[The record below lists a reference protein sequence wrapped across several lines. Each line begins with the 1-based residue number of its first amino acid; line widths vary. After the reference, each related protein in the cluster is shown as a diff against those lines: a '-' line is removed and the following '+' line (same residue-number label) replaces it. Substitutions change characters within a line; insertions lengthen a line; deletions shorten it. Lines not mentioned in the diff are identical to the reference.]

1 MSNVM
6 NDAMSQYRIAT
17 IEPWHITEEEFRP
30 ERNEIAE
37 SLFSLAN
44 EYMGTRGNFEEPFGG
59 ETLCGCYIGG
69 IYVKEKQA
77 YPWKRK
83 AFPDFTNSMVN
94 TVNWLEILVEVDGE
108 SLDLNTSK
116 ISEYRRSLDMREG
129 ILSRKLVFTTKS
141 GAATQLSWE
150 RFVSHDDS
158 HIGAIRLTVQ
168 ALGHTRPVKLTFALD
183 GQRENRDHAT
193 SQIHTRMLIQ
203 GANDDEALLLTNIV
217 TTGQYTI
224 HRMLVQVPVLP
235 NIRRECQKT
244 NKRVANVLS
253 FIPVDGKELVFD
265 KIVSVWTS
273 RDAGFPYGLIPKHET
288 RTDVD
293 PHREN
298 EVVAFLVG
306 ASRENLSLYQIGGYD
321 RARVAHAQTVSHLWE
336 NCDVEIEGD
345 PAAQQ
350 GIRYCSFQLLSTYRG
365 QDSFLNIGPKGYS
378 GECYNGRTF
387 WDTESYCL
395 PFYLFNNPDSVKKLL
410 EYRYNGLE
418 AARAQAKEF
427 GYRGAIF
434 PWTTLDGTEDTT
446 VWEYWMG
453 EIHINAIIGYAI
465 FVYTHVTGDRSYLH
479 AHGLELLIE
488 LARFWSSRA
497 EFIPFRNGYAINR
510 VMGPNEFAQ
519 GVNNDWY
526 TNYMAKWL
534 LEYTLQTL
542 GEVGIESPGHLSEA
556 LRRTGF
562 QPIESCHW
570 REVAEK
576 LIISYDSER
585 DVFVEN
591 DIFLSLNP
599 LSREE
604 LDRDRDYPIERKW
617 TIEKIHNRQISK
629 QPDVL
634 LAIFLLRD
642 RFTVHQ
648 KSQNYRF
655 YEQRCVHTS
664 SLSPSIHSIL
674 ACDVGRYN
682 QAYDYYLW
690 SSRLDLDNFNN
701 NTEEGLHIS
710 SMSGSW
716 LNIVCGFGG
725 LTYTGPLLEFSPI
738 LPPGWTTYRF
748 KFVYRDRTIQVR
760 VNGSEVSLCLLAGEK
775 IAVKL
780 YGREV
785 GLTHV
790 PLTVPLSP
798 AFRDRP
804 QPRAILFDL
813 DGVIVDTA
821 RLHFHAWKKI
831 ADQEGISFDAHINER
846 LKGVSRRQSMDIIL
860 ERSPRSYSEEEI
872 AAFMRAKND
881 LYVESLQTLTGSDI
895 LPGIEAFLDE
905 LDEAGFKTAI
915 VSASRNAGTI
925 LQRIG
930 LEGCFDEVIT
940 GDHTRKSKPDPEGM
954 LLASQRLGIPPECCV
969 VIEDAAAG
977 LEAAVAAGMKSI
989 GIGDKTML
997 HRADYTLPSP
1007 RYLTKE
1013 RVRALY

>member
-1 MSNVM
+1 MSNK
-6 NDAMSQYRIAT
+6 MSQYRVAT
-17 IEPWHITEEEFRP
+17 IEPWHIDEEEFRP

-44 EYMGTRGNFEEPFGG
+44 EYMGTRGNFEEGFGG

-94 TVNWLEILVEVDGE
+94 TANWLEILVEVDGE
-108 SLDLNTSK
+108 SLDLNTSQV
-116 ISEYRRSLDMREG
+116 SEYRRSLDMREG

-141 GAATQLSWE
+141 GAATRLSWE

-158 HIGAIRLTVQ
+158 HIGAIRLTLQ
-168 ALGHTRPVKLTFALD
+168 ALGHSCPVKLTFALD
-183 GQRENRDHAT
+183 GRKENRDHAT
-193 SQIHTRMLIQ
+193 SQTHTRTILQ
-203 GANDDEALLLTNIV
+203 DAAEGFLLTNIL
-217 TTGQYTI
+217 TTGQYTM
-224 HRMLVQVPVLP
+224 HRMQVEAPALP
-235 NIRRECQKT
+235 GLQREDRIAD
-244 NKRVANVLS
+244 KRVASVLTFTPES
-253 FIPVDGKELVFD
+253 GKEHVFD

-273 RDAGFPYGLIPKHET
+273 RDAGHPHGLIPKQEDQ
-288 RTDVD
+288 TDVD
-293 PHREN
+293 PAREK

-306 ASRENLSLYQIGGYD
+306 ASRKNLALYERGYA
-321 RARVAHAQTVSHLWE
+321 RARAAHAQKVSHLWDS
-336 NCDVEIEGD
+336 CDVEIEGD

-350 GIRYCSFQLLSTYRG
+350 GIRYCNYQLLSTYRG

-465 FVYTHVTGDRSYLH
+465 FVYTHVTGDKSYLH
-479 AHGLELLIE
+479 THGLELLIE

-534 LEYTLQTL
+534 LEYTLQAL
-542 GEVGIESPGHLSEA
+542 GEVGIESPDHLSEA
-556 LRRTGF
+556 LKRTGF
-562 QPIESCHW
+562 QPAESRRW

-576 LIISYDSER
+576 LILNYDPER

-617 TIEKIHNRQISK
+617 TIEKIHSRQISK

-634 LAIFLLRD
+634 LAMFLLRD
-642 RFTVHQ
+642 RFTTHE

-710 SMSGSW
+710 SMSGTW

-738 LPPGWTTYRF
+738 LPPGWSAYRF
-748 KFVYRDRTIQVR
+748 KFVYRDRTIQVG
-760 VNGSEVSLCLLAGEK
+760 VNGSEVSLCLLAGEPLV
-775 IAVKL
+775 VKL
-780 YGREV
+780 YGSQV
-785 GLTHV
+785 GLTHEL
-790 PLTVPLSP
+790 LTAPLSP
-798 AFRDRP
+798 AFLNRP

-821 RLHFHAWKKI
+821 RLHFRAWKTI
-831 ADQEGISFDAHINER
+831 ADQEGIAFDAHINER

-860 ERSPRSYSEEEI
+860 ERASRSYGEEEI
-872 AAFMRAKND
+872 GELMRAKND
-881 LYVESLQTLTGSDI
+881 IYVDSLQTLTGSDI
-895 LPGIEAFLDE
+895 LPGIGAFLDE
-905 LDEAGFKTAI
+905 LGGAGFKTAI
-915 VSASRNAGTI
+915 VSASRNAGVI

-930 LEGCFDEVIT
+930 LEERFDEVIT

-954 LLASQRLGIPPECCV
+954 LLASRRLGIPPESCG

-977 LEAAVAAGMKSI
+977 LEAAVAAGMRSI
-989 GIGDKTML
+989 GIGDKTQL
-997 HRADYTLPSP
+997 HQADYTLPSTL
-1007 RYLTKE
+1007 YLNIE

>member
-1 MSNVM
+1 MSKH
-6 NDAMSQYRIAT
+6 RIAS
-17 IEPWHITEEEFRP
+17 IEPWHITEEQFRP

-44 EYMGTRGNFEEPFGG
+44 EYMGTRGNFEEGFGG

-108 SLDLNTSK
+108 SLDLNSSN

-129 ILSRKLVFTTKS
+129 ILSRQLIFTTKT
-141 GAATQLSWE
+141 GAATRLSWE
-150 RFVSHDDS
+150 RFVSHADS
-158 HIGAIRLTVQ
+158 HIGAIRLSVQ

-183 GQRENRDHAT
+183 GVKENRDHAA
-193 SQIHTRMLIQ
+193 SRMHTRMQLQ
-203 GANDDEALLLTNIV
+203 GTNAGEAFLLTNIV

-224 HRMLVQVPVLP
+224 HRMLVETPALP
-235 NIRRECQKT
+235 DIRREFVKT
-244 NKRVANVLS
+244 EKRVADVLS
-253 FIPVDGKELVFD
+253 FIPEDGKELVFD

-273 RDAGFPYGLIPKHET
+273 REAGYPHGLIPKHEE
-288 RTDVD
+288 RIEVD
-293 PHREN
+293 PAREK
-298 EVVAFLVG
+298 EVETFLVG
-306 ASRENLSLYQIGGYD
+306 ASRENLALYHRGYD
-321 RARVAHAQTVSHLWE
+321 LARAAHAQKVSHLWDS
-336 NCDVEIEGD
+336 CDVEIDGD

-418 AARAQAKEF
+418 AARAQAETF

-434 PWTTLDGTEDTT
+434 PWTTLDGTEDCA

-453 EIHINAIIGYAI
+453 EIHINAIIGYAV
-465 FVYTHVTGDRSYLH
+465 FVYTHVSGDKSYLH
-479 AHGLELLIE
+479 THGLELLIE
-488 LARFWSSRA
+488 LARFWASRA
-497 EFIPFRNGYAINR
+497 EFVPFRNGYAINR

-534 LEYTLQTL
+534 LEYTIRTL
-542 GEVGIESPGHLSEA
+542 DEVGIEAPDHLSETIQ
-556 LRRTGF
+556 RTGF
-562 QPIESCHW
+562 LPAESLHW

-576 LIISYDSER
+576 LILNYDPER
-585 DVFVEN
+585 DIFVEN

-604 LDRDRDYPIERKW
+604 LDRDRDFPIERKW
-617 TIEKIHNRQISK
+617 TIEKIHNRQFSK

-634 LAIFLLRD
+634 LAMFLLRD
-642 RFTVHQ
+642 RFSCHE
-648 KSQNYRF
+648 KRQNYRF

-710 SMSGSW
+710 SMSGTW

-738 LPPGWTTYRF
+738 LPPAWSAYRF
-748 KFVYRDRTIQVR
+748 KFIYRGRTIQVG
-760 VNGSEVSLCLLAGEK
+760 VDGSEVKLRLLAGEK
-775 IAVKL
+775 IPVKL

-785 GLTHV
+785 DLTGDL
-790 PLTVPLSP
+790 LTMPLSP
-798 AFRDRP
+798 DFRNRP

-821 RLHFHAWKKI
+821 RLHFQAWKRI
-831 ADQEGISFDAHINER
+831 ADQEGIPFDAHVNER

-860 ERSPRSYSEEEI
+860 ERASRSYNEEEI
-872 AAFMRAKND
+872 AELMRTKND
-881 LYVESLQTLTGSDI
+881 IYVESLQTLTEKDI
-895 LPGIEAFLDE
+895 LPGIGAFLDE
-905 LDEAGFKTAI
+905 LAADGLKTAV

-930 LEGCFDEVIT
+930 LKERFDEIIT
-940 GDHTRKSKPDPEGM
+940 GDDTRKSKPDPEGM
-954 LLASQRLGIPPECCV
+954 LIAARRLDVPLECCV
-969 VIEDAAAG
+969 VIEDAVAG
-977 LEAAVAAGMKSI
+977 LEAAASAGMRSI
-989 GIGDKTML
+989 GIGDKTIL
-997 HRADYTLPSP
+997 HKADYAIPSTS
-1007 RYLTKE
+1007 YLTFEK
-1013 RVRALY
+1013 VRALY

>member
-1 MSNVM
+1 MS
-6 NDAMSQYRIAT
+6 DTDKMSEHRVAT
-17 IEPWHITEEEFRP
+17 IESWHITEEEFRS

-44 EYMGTRGNFEEPFGG
+44 EYMGTRGNFEEGFGG

-69 IYVKEKQA
+69 IYVKEQQA

-83 AFPDFTNSMVN
+83 AFPDFVNSMVN
-94 TVNWLEILVEVDGE
+94 TANWLEILVEVDGE
-108 SLDLNTSK
+108 SLDLKSSQV
-116 ISEYRRSLDMREG
+116 SEYRRSLDMRQG
-129 ILSRKLVFTTKS
+129 ILSRQLVFTTKS
-141 GAATQLSWE
+141 GAVTRLTWE
-150 RFVSHDDS
+150 RFVSHDDP
-158 HIGAIRLTVQ
+158 HLGAIRLSVQ
-168 ALGHTRPVKLTFALD
+168 AIGHALPVKLTFAID
-183 GQRENRDHAT
+183 GQKENRDHAT
-193 SQIHTRMLIQ
+193 SRIHTRMVLQ
-203 GANDDEALLLTNIV
+203 GATDTDAFLLSNIV

-224 HRMLVQVPVLP
+224 HRMHLETPALRDL
-235 NIRRECQKT
+235 RREYLKSD
-244 NKRVANVLS
+244 KRVASVLT
-253 FIPVDGKELVFD
+253 FTPEPGVEHVFD
-265 KIVSVWTS
+265 KMVSVWTS
-273 RDAGFPYGLIPKHET
+273 RDAGYPHGLIPKSEN
-288 RTDVD
+288 RTTVD
-293 PHREN
+293 AAQEK
-298 EVVAFLVG
+298 EVVDFLMEK
-306 ASRENLSLYQIGGYD
+306 SRENLALYESGGFD
-321 RARVAHAQTVSHLWE
+321 RAHDAHAKKVAHLWDR
-336 NCDVEIEGD
+336 CDVEIEGD

-410 EYRYNGLE
+410 EYRYNGLD

-434 PWTTLDGTEDTT
+434 PWTTLDGTEDTP

-465 FVYTHVTGDRSYLH
+465 FVYTHVTGDKSYLQT
-479 AHGLELLIE
+479 HGAEMLIE

-497 EFIPFRNGYAINR
+497 AFIPFRNGYAINR

-534 LEYTLQTL
+534 LEYALQAVT
-542 GEVGIESPGHLSEA
+542 EA
-556 LRRTGF
+556 QAEAPEHFNEAVRRTGF
-562 QPIESCHW
+562 EPAELDLW
-570 REVAEK
+570 RTVAEK
-576 LIISYDSER
+576 LILNYNPEL

-591 DIFLSLNP
+591 DIYLSLNP
-599 LSREE
+599 MSREE

-617 TIEKIHNRQISK
+617 TIPKIHSQQISK

-634 LAIFLLRD
+634 LAMFLLRD
-642 RFTVHQ
+642 RFTAHE
-648 KSQNYRF
+648 KRKNYSF

-682 QAYDYYLW
+682 QAYEYYLW

-710 SMSGSW
+710 SMSGTW

-738 LPPGWTTYRF
+738 LPPGWNAYRF
-748 KFVYRDRTIQVR
+748 KFVYRDRTIQVG
-760 VNGSEVSLCLLAGEK
+760 VKGDEVSLCLLAGEK

-780 YGREV
+780 YGKEV
-785 GLTHV
+785 ELSRI
-790 PLTVPLSP
+790 PLAAPISP
-798 AFRDRP
+798 AYLKRP
-804 QPRAILFDL
+804 QPKAILFDL

-821 RLHFHAWKKI
+821 CLHYRAWKHI
-831 ADQEGISFDAHINER
+831 ADPEGIFFDSHVNER
-846 LKGVSRRQSMDIIL
+846 LKGVSRRQSLDIIL
-860 ERSPRSYSEEEI
+860 EHAPRSYSEEEI
-872 AAFMRAKND
+872 EVLMRTKND
-881 LYVESLQTLTGSDI
+881 IYVESLQTLTAGDI
-895 LPGIEAFLDE
+895 LPGIFAFLDE
-905 LDEAGFKTAI
+905 LHATGFKTAI
-915 VSASRNAGTI
+915 VSASRNAGVI
-925 LQRIG
+925 LKRIG
-930 LEGCFDEVIT
+930 LDRRFDEVVT
-940 GDHTRKSKPDPEGM
+940 GEHTKMSKPDPEGL
-954 LLASQRLGIPPECCV
+954 LLASRLLGISPESCV

-977 LEAAVAAGMKSI
+977 LKAAESAGMKSI
-989 GIGDKTML
+989 GIGDKTLL
-997 HRADYTLPSP
+997 HQADYTLPST
-1007 RYLTKE
+1007 RYLSLEK
-1013 RVRALY
+1013 VRALY

>member
-1 MSNVM
+1 
-6 NDAMSQYRIAT
+6 MSQYRVVT
-17 IEPWHITEEEFRP
+17 IDPWHISEEEFWP

-37 SLFSLAN
+37 SIFSLAN
-44 EYMGTRGNFEEPFGG
+44 EYMGTRGNFEEGFGG
-59 ETLCGCYIGG
+59 DTLCGCYIGG

-94 TVNWLEILVEVDGE
+94 TANWLEILVEVDGE
-108 SLDLNTSK
+108 SLDLNSSQV
-116 ISEYRRSLDMREG
+116 SEYWRSLDMRQG
-129 ILSRKLVFTTKS
+129 ILSRKLVFTTRS
-141 GAATQLSWE
+141 GAATRLSWE

-158 HIGAIRLTVQ
+158 HIGAIRLSVQ
-168 ALGHTRPVKLTFALD
+168 ALGHTCPIKLTFALD
-183 GQRENRDHAT
+183 GRKENRDHAT
-193 SQIHTRMLIQ
+193 SQTHTRMLLQ
-203 GANDDEALLLTNIV
+203 GAKDDESLLLTKIV

-224 HRMLVQVPVLP
+224 HRMHVEAPASP
-235 NIRRECQKT
+235 DIRREFQKT
-244 NKRVANVLS
+244 DKRVAEVLS
-253 FIPVDGKELVFD
+253 FIPEREKEYIFD

-273 RDAGFPYGLIPKHET
+273 RDAGHPHGLIPKNED
-288 RTDVD
+288 RTEVD
-293 PHREN
+293 PAKEK
-298 EVVAFLVG
+298 EIVTFLVG
-306 ASRENLSLYQIGGYD
+306 VSRENLSLYQFGGYA
-321 RARVAHAQTVSHLWE
+321 RARAAHAQKVSHLWDS
-336 NCDVEIEGD
+336 CDIEIEGD

-465 FVYTHVTGDRSYLH
+465 FVYTHVTGDKSYLQT
-479 AHGLELLIE
+479 HGLELLIE

-497 EFIPFRNGYAINR
+497 EFIPFRSGYAINR

-534 LEYTLQTL
+534 LEYTLQAL
-542 GEVGIESPGHLSEA
+542 GEVGIESPDNLSEA
-556 LRRTGF
+556 MRRTGF
-562 QPIESCHW
+562 QPAESRHW
-570 REVAEK
+570 QEVAEK
-576 LIISYDSER
+576 LILNYDTER

-617 TIEKIHNRQISK
+617 TIEKIHNRQVSK

-634 LAIFLLRD
+634 LAMFLLRD
-642 RFTVHQ
+642 RFTAHE
-648 KSQNYRF
+648 KRQNYRF

-710 SMSGSW
+710 SMSGTW

-725 LTYTGPLLEFSPI
+725 LTYTSPLLEFSPI
-738 LPPGWTTYRF
+738 LPPAWSAYRF
-748 KFVYRDRTIQVR
+748 KFVYRDRTIQVGI
-760 VNGSEVSLCLLAGEK
+760 NGAEVSLCLLAGEPLV
-775 IAVKL
+775 VKL
-780 YGREV
+780 YGSQVELTRE
-785 GLTHV
+785 
-790 PLTVPLSP
+790 PLITPLSP

-804 QPRAILFDL
+804 KARAILFDL

-821 RLHFHAWKKI
+821 RLHFRAWKKI
-831 ADQEGISFDAHINER
+831 ADREGIPFDSHINER
-846 LKGVSRRQSMDIIL
+846 LKGVSRRHSMDIIL
-860 ERSPRSYSEEEI
+860 ERASRSYSEEEI
-872 AAFMRAKND
+872 GELMQTKND
-881 LYVESLQTLTGSDI
+881 IYIESLQTLTHSDV
-895 LPGIEAFLDE
+895 LPGILAFLEE
-905 LDEAGFKTAI
+905 LGEAGFKTAI
-915 VSASRNAGTI
+915 VSASRNAGII

-930 LEGCFDEVIT
+930 LEGRFDEVIT
-940 GDHTRKSKPDPEGM
+940 GDHTQKSKPDPEGM
-954 LLASQRLGIPPECCV
+954 LLASHRLDIPPESCV
-969 VIEDAAAG
+969 VVEDAAAG

-997 HRADYTLPSP
+997 HKADYTLAST
-1007 RYLTKE
+1007 RYLTME

>member
-1 MSNVM
+1 M
-6 NDAMSQYRIAT
+6 NDKMSEYRVAT

-37 SLFSLAN
+37 SLFSLSN
-44 EYMGTRGNFEEPFGG
+44 EYMGTRGNFEEGFGG
-59 ETLCGCYIGG
+59 EKTLAGCYIGG
-69 IYVKEKQA
+69 IYVKEEQA

-94 TVNWLEILVEVDGE
+94 AANWLEILVEVDGE
-108 SLDLNTSK
+108 SLDLNSSN
-116 ISEYRRSLDMREG
+116 IGEYRRSLDMRQG
-129 ILSRKLVFTTKS
+129 ILSRQLVFTTRS
-141 GAATQLSWE
+141 GAATRLSWE

-168 ALGHTRPVKLTFALD
+168 AVGHTRPVKLTFAID
-183 GQRENRDHAT
+183 GLKENRDFAT
-193 SQIHTRMLIQ
+193 SRIHTRMVSQ
-203 GANDDEALLLTNIV
+203 GASGADAFLLTNIM
-217 TTGQYTI
+217 TTGQYTM
-224 HRMLVQVPVLP
+224 HRMHVETPALGDLRGDAQLAD
-235 NIRRECQKT
+235 
-244 NKRVANVLS
+244 KRVASVLT
-253 FIPVDGKELVFD
+253 FTPEAGKEYVFD

-273 RDAGFPYGLIPKHET
+273 RDAGHPHGLIPKGEN
-288 RTDVD
+288 RTTVEPGQEKKVVD
-293 PHREN
+293 FLMEN
-298 EVVAFLVG
+298 SQTNISRYG
-306 ASRENLSLYQIGGYD
+306 AGGYD
-321 RARVAHAQTVSHLWE
+321 RARAAHAQKVSHLWE

-350 GIRYCSFQLLSTYRG
+350 GIRYCSFQLLSTYLG
-365 QDSFLNIGPKGYS
+365 KDSFLNIGPKGFS

-410 EYRYNGLE
+410 EYRYNGLD
-418 AARAQAKEF
+418 AARDQAKEF

-434 PWTTLDGTEDTT
+434 PWTTLDGTEDTP

-465 FVYTHVTGDRSYLH
+465 SVYTHVTGDKSYLQT
-479 AHGLELLIE
+479 HGVELLIE

-497 EFIPFRNGYAINR
+497 AFIPFRNGYAINR

-534 LEYTLQTL
+534 LEYALQS
-542 GEVGIESPGHLSEA
+542 VSDVQAEA
-556 LRRTGF
+556 PDHFQEAAKRTGF
-562 QPIESCHW
+562 ELAELDLW
-570 REVAEK
+570 RSVADK
-576 LIISYDSER
+576 LILNYNPDL

-591 DIFLSLNP
+591 DTYLSLNP

-617 TIEKIHNRQISK
+617 TIEKIHSRQISK

-634 LAIFLLRD
+634 LAMFLLRD
-642 RFTVHQ
+642 RFTLHE
-648 KSQNYRF
+648 KRQNYRF

-710 SMSGSW
+710 SMSGTW

-725 LTYTGPLLEFSPI
+725 LVYTGPQLEFSPI
-738 LPPGWTTYRF
+738 LPPGWTAYRF
-748 KFVYRDRTIQVR
+748 KFVYRGRTIEVGVR
-760 VNGSEVSLCLLAGEK
+760 ADEVSLRLLAGET
-775 IAVKL
+775 ISVKL
-780 YGREV
+780 YGGEV
-785 GLTHV
+785 ELSRA
-790 PLTVPLSP
+790 PLTAPLLP
-798 AFRDRP
+798 AFVNRP
-804 QPRAILFDL
+804 QPKAILFDL

-821 RLHFHAWKKI
+821 CLHYRAWKHI
-831 ADQEGISFDAHINER
+831 ADLEGIFFDTHVNER
-846 LKGVSRRQSMDIIL
+846 LKGVSRRQSLDIIL
-860 ERSPRSYSEEEI
+860 ERAARSYSEEEI
-872 AAFMRAKND
+872 EALMKTKND
-881 LYVESLQTLTGSDI
+881 IYVESLKTLTAQDV
-895 LPGIEAFLDE
+895 LPGIIDFLDE
-905 LDEAGFKTAI
+905 LRAANFKTAI
-915 VSASRNAGTI
+915 VSASRNAGAI
-925 LQRIG
+925 LKAIG
-930 LEGCFDEVIT
+930 LDGRFDEIVT
-940 GDHTRKSKPDPEGM
+940 GEHTKMSKPDPEGL
-954 LLASQRLGIPPECCV
+954 LLASQLLGIGPEFCV

-977 LEAAVAAGMKSI
+977 LKAAVSAGMRSI
-989 GIGDKTML
+989 GIGDKTLL
-997 HRADYTLPSP
+997 HQADYTLPST
-1007 RYLTKE
+1007 RYLNLEK
-1013 RVRALY
+1013 VRSLF